1 MTEQSEDSGVLD
13 TVKLA
18 VVVALLVAGVMGFY
32 WFQDEST
39 LVRVVGLLAVVAVAA
54 GIGMTTHKGRQLS
67 AFMGNARTEVR
78 KMVWPT
84 RVETTQTTLVVIAV
98 VIVVGIF
105 LWLLDM
111 FLGWSVSRFIG

>member
-1 MTEQSEDSGVLD
+1 
-13 TVKLA
+13 
-18 VVVALLVAGVMGFY
+18 
-32 WFQDEST
+32 
-39 LVRVVGLLAVVAVAA
+39 
-54 GIGMTTHKGRQLS
+54 
-67 AFMGNARTEVR
+67 
-78 KMVWPT
+78 MVWPT

>member
-1 MTEQSEDSGVLD
+1 MSEQSEQTGVLD
-13 TVKLA
+13 TLKLA
-18 VVVALLVAGVMGFY
+18 LVVALLVAGVMGFY
-32 WFQDEST
+32 WFHEAST
-39 LVRVVGLLAVVAVAA
+39 LMRVLGLLGVVAVAVA
-54 GIGMTTHKGRQLS
+54 IGMTTFKGRQLA

-98 VIVVGIF
+98 VIMVGIF

-111 FLGWSVSRFIG
+111 FLGWGISRFIG